1 MSSAI
6 QLVAR
11 AYAKDMATRNYFS
24 HTSPEGLNV
33 WDRLDRAGIPWSW
46 CGENL
51 GLGSGYASPSDAI
64 RSMHTTMMNEVAPND
79 GHKRIILSTS
89 AGRVGIG
96 VYTTTANKTYYVSDY
111 TN

>member
-1 MSSAI
+1 
-6 QLVAR
+6 
-11 AYAKDMATRNYFS
+11 MATRSYFS
-24 HTSPEGLNV
+24 HTTPEGLNV
-33 WDRLDRAGIPWSW
+33 WNRLDKAGIGWSW

-51 GLGSGYASPSDAI
+51 GYGQYYASPSDAV
-64 RSMHTTMMNEVAPND
+64 RAMHASMMNEVAPND

-96 VYTTTANKTYYVSDY
+96 VYTTSSTKTYYVSDY